1 MEMDLRRGTVGDR
14 HVLVVAGDVDL
25 VSLPRFN
32 DALSRL
38 VADAKGAT
46 VAVDLDGAG
55 MIEDAAL
62 GLLLGTAGRA
72 RASDGDLVVV
82 ATEPRLRARLSVTR
96 FDQAVTVASSVTEA

>member
-1 MEMDLRRGTVGDR
+1 MEMELRRSTVGQR
-14 HVLVVAGDVDL
+14 HVLVVTGDVDL

-32 DALSRL
+32 DALARL
-38 VADAKGAT
+38 ISEASGTT

-72 RASDGDLVVV
+72 RGAGGDLVVV
-82 ATEPRLRARLSVTR
+82 ATEPRLRARLQVTR
-96 FDQAVTVASSVTEA
+96 FDQAVTVASSVASA

>member
-1 MEMDLRRGTVGDR
+1 MEMELRRGTVGDR
-14 HVLVVAGDVDL
+14 HVLVVTGDVDL

-32 DALSRL
+32 DALARL
-38 VADAKGAT
+38 INDAKGAT

-72 RASDGDLVVV
+72 RAGAGDLVVV
-82 ATEPRLRARLSVTR
+82 ATEPRLRARLTVTR
-96 FDQAVTVASSVTEA
+96 FDRAVTVASSVAEA